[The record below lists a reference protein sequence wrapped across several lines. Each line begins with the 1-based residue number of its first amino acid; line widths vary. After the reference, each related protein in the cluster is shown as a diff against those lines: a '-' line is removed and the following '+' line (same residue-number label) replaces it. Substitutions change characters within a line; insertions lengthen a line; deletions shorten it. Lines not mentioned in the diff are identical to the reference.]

1 MLNKIKIF
9 IVEDASI
16 VALDLKRSLLNMGYE
31 VVGMAPSGEEAVSRI
46 LKAEPDLVMMDIK
59 LKGGLDGIETAAIL
73 RSHLDIPVV
82 YLTAYSD
89 GETLERAKMT
99 DPFGYI
105 IKPFDE
111 RELQT
116 IIEMALYKHA
126 INKKLKESEKWLAT
140 TINSIG
146 DAVIATDKTG
156 QVIFLNPIAERL
168 TGWSQSEA
176 YRKPLSE
183 VFQIV
188 SETTGNPEKNP
199 FDKVMEM
206 GSVAGLDNHTLLI
219 HKDGHRIPIDDSAAP
234 IKDEAGN
241 IIGVVLIFRDI
252 TERRQTEQELEK
264 NEARYR
270 SIMEQSVE
278 GIYLVD
284 AETKTVLEANAAF
297 AKMLG
302 YELDELVGLSVYE
315 LLDHREDSVDQRLSQ
330 LVIEE
335 QPVRDERRYRCK
347 DGTLIELQVSAGLIT
362 YGDRRVVC
370 TLTHDISERK
380 RAEESLRE
388 SERRFRRL
396 FQAIPDL
403 MIRIDAQ
410 GNVLDVKP
418 ALEFDSVLILHDTK
432 GTDLYTALPEHIRN
446 DFRQLVE
453 RAFTLEEIQI
463 YEYQFSIGNENSERE
478 VRVVPI
484 SAGEALLI
492 IRDITE
498 RKKMERQLKYLSLH
512 DSLTGIYNRTYFEE
526 EIRRLEMTGQSK
538 VGIIVCDLDGL
549 KLVNDTLGHERGD
562 ILLKAA
568 ATVIKES
575 IFQSDFVARIGGDEF
590 AILIQDNDPKIVEAV
605 CNRIRENVIRY
616 NQQHSELPLNISFG
630 FAVNRSESAKIPSV
644 FKEADD
650 NMYREKLY
658 RSKSTRSTIV
668 QAMMKVLEVKDF
680 ITEGHAH
687 RLHDLILR
695 LAQAIGLPEPSVTNL
710 RLLAQ
715 FHDIGK
721 VGTPDRVLFKPGALD
736 PNEKKEIQRH
746 AEIGNRIAKSIPEL
760 EPIADWIL
768 MHHEWWNGE
777 GYPLGLKGE
786 DIPLESRILAI
797 ADAYDAMTSDRP
809 YRKAMSHKE
818 AIVEI
823 QKGAGKQFDPTLV
836 TLFVQLLEE
845 NQ

>member
-1 MLNKIKIF
+1 MISKTRIF

-31 VVGMAPSGEEAVSRI
+31 VVGVAPSGEEAIPRI
-46 LKAEPDLVMMDIK
+46 MEEVPHLVLMDIK
-59 LKGGLDGIETAAIL
+59 LKGNLDGIETAAIL
-73 RSHLDIPVV
+73 RSHVDIPVI

-89 GETLERAKMT
+89 GETLERAKLT

-156 QVIFLNPIAERL
+156 RVIFLNPIAERL
-168 TGWSQSEA
+168 TGWSQTEA
-176 YRKPLSE
+176 YRKPLTE
-183 VFQIV
+183 VFHIV
-188 SETTGNPEKNP
+188 NETTGKREKNP
-199 FDKVMEM
+199 YEKVMETEDPV
-206 GSVAGLDNHTLLI
+206 SLDDHTLLI
-219 HKDGHRIPIDDSAAP
+219 HKDGHPIPVDNSAAP

-241 IIGVVLIFRDI
+241 IIGAVLIFRDV
-252 TERRQTEQELEK
+252 TERRQAERELEK
-264 NEARYR
+264 SEARYR

-278 GIYLVD
+278 GIYLLD
-284 AETKTVLEANAAF
+284 AETKTILEANAAF
-297 AKMLG
+297 GQMLG
-302 YELDELVGLSVYE
+302 YALDELVGMSIYQ
-315 LLDHREDSVDQRLSQ
+315 LLDHQEDSVEERLSQ
-330 LVIEE
+330 LILEE
-335 QPVRDERRYRCK
+335 RPVRDERRYRRK

-362 YGDRRVVC
+362 YGGRRVIC
-370 TLTHDISERK
+370 TLT
-380 RAEESLRE
+380 
-388 SERRFRRL
+388 
-396 FQAIPDL
+396 
-403 MIRIDAQ
+403 
-410 GNVLDVKP
+410 
-418 ALEFDSVLILHDTK
+418 
-432 GTDLYTALPEHIRN
+432 Y
-446 DFRQLVE
+446 
-453 RAFTLEEIQI
+453 
-463 YEYQFSIGNENSERE
+463 
-478 VRVVPI
+478 
-484 SAGEALLI
+484 
-492 IRDITE
+492 DITE
-498 RKKMERQLKYLSLH
+498 RKRMERQLKYLSLH

-526 EIRRLEMTGQSK
+526 EIRRLETAGQTN

-562 ILLKAA
+562 VLLKAA
-568 ATVIKES
+568 ATVIQES
-575 IFQSDFVARIGGDEF
+575 IGENDFAARIGGDEF
-590 AILIQDNDPKIVEAV
+590 AVLIGTNDPGTVEEV
-605 CNRIRENVIRY
+605 CNRIRENLIRY
-616 NQQHSELPLNISFG
+616 NHDHPDLPLSLSFG
-630 FAVNRSESAKIPSV
+630 FAVSRPGSSKITSV

-650 NMYREKLY
+650 TMYREKLY

-680 ITEGHAH
+680 ITEGHAQ

-695 LAQAIGLPEPSVTNL
+695 LARAIGLPEPSVTNL

-721 VGTPDRVLFKPGALD
+721 VGTPDQVLFKPDALD
-736 PNEKKEIQRH
+736 PEEKLEIQRH
-746 AEIGNRIAKSIPEL
+746 SEIGNRIAKSIPEL

-786 DIPLESRILAI
+786 EISLESRILAI

-809 YRKAMSHKE
+809 YRKAMSHEE
-818 AIVEI
+818 AIAEL
-823 QKGAGKQFDPTLV
+823 QKGAGKQFDPALV
-836 TLFVQLLEE
+836 VLFTQILEK
-845 NQ
+845 NP